1 VLRIS
6 ITNDSQ
12 DIRLTIEGWLIG
24 PWVDELR
31 TQSEWALSRS
41 KSVILDLK
49 KLWFVD
55 ARGLA
60 LLRELESRSV
70 VQVNSSTFISQQVK
84 GTTQ

>member
-6 ITNDSQ
+6 INKDSEG
-12 DIRLTIEGWLIG
+12 IWLTVEGWLIG

-31 TQSEWALSRS
+31 KQSEWALSRS
-41 KSVILDLK
+41 ESVTLDLK

-55 ARGLA
+55 SRGLA

-70 VQVNSSTFISQQVK
+70 AQVNSSTFISQQVK
-84 GTTQ
+84 GTMQ